1 MEETDIASI
10 IRVIDSIENIM
21 KIAEKNPKAFNM
33 DSLRRSRDMA
43 KTKLDEAKE
52 KYRSILGGSSA
63 DIRSESVTLK
73 VYKN

>member
-1 MEETDIASI
+1 MADSDIASI

-33 DSLRRSRDMA
+33 ESLARSREMA
-43 KTKLDEAKE
+43 MHKLDEAKE
-52 KYRSILGGSSA
+52 KYRNVLAESIA
-63 DIRSESVTLK
+63 DRRSESVTLK

>member
-33 DSLRRSRDMA
+33 ESLARSREMA
-43 KTKLDEAKE
+43 MHKLAEAKE
-52 KYRSILGGSSA
+52 KYRSALGGSSA
-63 DIRSESVTLK
+63 DVRGESVTLK
-73 VYKN
+73 VYKH